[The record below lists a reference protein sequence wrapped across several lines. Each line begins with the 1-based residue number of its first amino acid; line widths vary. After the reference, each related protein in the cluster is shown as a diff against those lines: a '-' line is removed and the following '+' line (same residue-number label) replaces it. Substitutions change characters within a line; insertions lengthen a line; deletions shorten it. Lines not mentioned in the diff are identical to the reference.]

1 MVREPYTTAGDSLM
15 YFARGREAQYLRE
28 ADDEL
33 GAIIDEFGEVHC
45 DIDGDGFL
53 SLARAIVDQQ
63 ISMSAAR
70 SIWARFEAYSGGRVT
85 PQATLEATE
94 DDLRACGLSRSKIAA
109 LKDLS
114 AHVSDGRI
122 DFGRLEAQTDEE
134 IIETLT
140 QVRGIGVWTAQM
152 FLIFSLG
159 RPDVFAL
166 ADGGL
171 RRAVAKLK
179 GIDPA
184 DAPPALIEAISD
196 EWAPYRTTAALFL
209 WKYLNNDPDA

>member
-1 MVREPYTTAGDSLM
+1 MTREPYTTAEGSLT
-15 YFARGREAQYLRE
+15 YSARGEAARHLSLV
-28 ADDEL
+28 DDDLATLIEEL
-33 GAIIDEFGEVHC
+33 GDVVRV

-63 ISMSAAR
+63 ISLAAAR
-70 SIWARFEAYSGGRVT
+70 SIWGRYETLCGGRVT
-85 PQATLEATE
+85 PEATLAKSD

-114 AHVSDGRI
+114 AHVADGRI
-122 DFGRLEAQTDEE
+122 DFNELRCLEDEA
-134 IIETLT
+134 IIEKLI
-140 QVRGIGVWTAQM
+140 QVRGIGRWTAQM

-171 RRAVAKLK
+171 RRAVVKLK
-179 GIDPA
+179 GLPA
-184 DAPPALIEAISD
+184 DAPEALIEVISD
-196 EWAPYRTTAALFL
+196 DWAPHRTAAALFL
-209 WKYLNNDPDA
+209 WKSIN